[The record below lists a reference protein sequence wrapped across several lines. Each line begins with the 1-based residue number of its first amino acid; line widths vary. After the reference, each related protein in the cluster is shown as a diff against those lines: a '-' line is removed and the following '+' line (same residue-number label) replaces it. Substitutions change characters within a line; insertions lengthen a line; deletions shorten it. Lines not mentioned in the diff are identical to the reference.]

1 METGYSR
8 VMWNGRDHWANEM
21 NHHQPHQRLVFIQRR
36 WDCVNGGIGRE
47 SSIMRSFQKTKW
59 LIPIVLLS
67 FRPTKSTTQQK
78 ASRNS
83 QWKTE
88 KSVNR
93 KIFHQDNARLHV
105 SLMTRQ
111 KLSQLGW
118 EVLIHPPYLPDIAA
132 SDFHLLGSLQ
142 NSLNGKHFNSLED
155 YKKYLKQTFAQK
167 DKKFQE

>member
-1 METGYSR
+1 MKTGYYK

-21 NHHQPHQRLVFIQRR
+21 NHHQPHQRPVFIQRR
-36 WDCVNGGIGRE
+36 WYCVNGGIGRE
-47 SSIMRSFQKTKW
+47 SSIMRSFQKTKR
-59 LIPIVLLS
+59 LIPVVLLS
-67 FRPTKSTTQQK
+67 VRPTKSTTWWK
-78 ASRNS
+78 ASRIS

-93 KIFHQDNARLHV
+93 KLFRQDNARLHV

-132 SDFHLLGSLQ
+132 SDFHLLGYLQ
-142 NSLNGKHFNSLED
+142 NYLNVKHFSSLED
-155 YKKYLKQTFAQK
+155 CKRHLKQIFAQK
-167 DKKFQE
+167 DKKF